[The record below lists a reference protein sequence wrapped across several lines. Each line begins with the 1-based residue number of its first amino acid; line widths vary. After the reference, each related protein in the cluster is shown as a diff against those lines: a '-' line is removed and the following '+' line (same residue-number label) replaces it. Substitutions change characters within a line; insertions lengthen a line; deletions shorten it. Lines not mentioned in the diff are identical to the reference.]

1 VRADGYSDVVYA
13 DSPTVPINGAIGG
26 GKLAGLL
33 GMRDAAAKGYQD
45 DLDELAKAL
54 VSAVNAQHVSGY
66 DNDRNAGGSFFEPLG
81 ATGARDMQVSAAIL
95 ADPNRIAASATVNA
109 DGDNARAIAAIRDEI
124 LPDGVGIPGE
134 FYASLVG
141 RIGQDVS
148 EAARRDA
155 HEMSVMTQMSNT
167 WEQTSGVSI
176 DEEMM
181 NLIKYQMSY
190 QAAAKL
196 AMAADEILQSLLD
209 LA

>member
-1 VRADGYSDVVYA
+1 
-13 DSPTVPINGAIGG
+13 
-26 GKLAGLL
+26 
-33 GMRDAAAKGYQD
+33 
-45 DLDELAKAL
+45 
-54 VSAVNAQHVSGY
+54 
-66 DNDRNAGGSFFEPLG
+66 
-81 ATGARDMQVSAAIL
+81 MQVSAAIL